1 MTLGNSITNG
11 AGTRA
16 NANHRWPDVPA
27 ARLRAAALRRG
38 VANMGIAGSRLL
50 HDPPAVRPA
59 EANAR
64 YFRRGALCRDN
75 RDMRPSGSVR
85 RRLFR

>member
-11 AGTRA
+11 AGTR
-16 NANHRWPDVPA
+16 
-27 ARLRAAALRRG
+27 
-38 VANMGIAGSRLL
+38 GIAGSRLL

-75 RDMRPSGSVR
+75 REMRPSASVR